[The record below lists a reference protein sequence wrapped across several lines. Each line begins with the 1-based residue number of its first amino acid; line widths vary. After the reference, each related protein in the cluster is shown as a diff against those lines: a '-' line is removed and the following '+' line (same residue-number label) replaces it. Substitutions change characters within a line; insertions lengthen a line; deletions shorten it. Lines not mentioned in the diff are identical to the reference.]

1 MNNQKLLLAFV
12 IMLAISLPAAGQ
24 EIYKRVNED
33 GVTEFSDRPLA
44 NGERVAVQPNVVA
57 TSPVQRRARPAAAA
71 DGPAADEPAPASAP
85 GVMRRDNNTD
95 FVRTRAQRDRA
106 TRAANEERRE
116 QRRSR
121 DDRDED
127 VGTDPNP
134 GRAIRNAVRNA
145 PGRAR

>member
-12 IMLAISLPAAGQ
+12 IMLALSLPAAGQ

-44 NGERVAVQPNVVA
+44 NGERVEVRPNVVA
-57 TSPVQRRARPAAAA
+57 TSPVQRPARPAAAA
-71 DGPAADEPAPASAP
+71 DGAADEPAAASAP
-85 GVMRRDNNTD
+85 GVMRTDNNTD
-95 FVRTRAQRDRA
+95 YVRTRAQRDRA

-121 DDRDED
+121 DERDND
-127 VGTDPNP
+127 VETDPNP

>member
-12 IMLAISLPAAGQ
+12 IMLALSLPAAGQ
-24 EIYKRVNED
+24 DIYKRVNED

-44 NGERVAVQPNVVA
+44 NGERVAVRPNVVA
-57 TSPVQRRARPAAAA
+57 TSPVQRPARPAAAA
-71 DGPAADEPAPASAP
+71 DGPADEPAAASAP

-95 FVRTRAQRDRA
+95 YVRTRAQRDRA

-121 DDRDED
+121 DDRDND